1 MEDLA
6 ILIEAVKQGDLE
18 RVTEIVRSAPA
29 LASARLADGESP
41 LIAALYRGH
50 HHVVTALLDAGA
62 EVDVFAASATSR
74 VDDLRGLLSATGAV
88 GRYSYD
94 GWTPLHLAAFFGQLE
109 AARLLLDAGAEVN
122 AVSHN
127 SLTNT
132 PLHAATA
139 GKHVEVALLLLER
152 GAASDAVDAGEY
164 TPLAI
169 ATQNHL
175 TAVIDAIVD
184 GSRASER

>member
-6 ILIEAVKQGDLE
+6 ILIEAVKQGDLG
-18 RVTEIVRSAPA
+18 RVTEIVRSAPS
-29 LASARLADGESP
+29 LASARLPDGESA
-41 LIAALYRGH
+41 LMAALYRGH
-50 HHVVTALLDAGA
+50 HHVVDALIDAGA
-62 EVDVFAASATSR
+62 EVDVFAAAATGR
-74 VDDLRGLLSATGAV
+74 TDDLRGLLSTAGSV
-88 GRYSYD
+88 SGYSYD
-94 GWTPLHLAAFFGQLE
+94 GWTPLHLAAFFGHLA

-122 AVSHN
+122 AVSKN

-175 TAVIDAIVD
+175 TAVVDAIVD
-184 GSRASER
+184 GRK